1 VTPHRLGLA
10 GFLVLAAFLRYS
22 GLGWGLRHQP
32 YVDERFFVENVKVM
46 VAQGDF
52 DHRFYEYPGLFFYL
66 LYPAFLFVPPNAD
79 PAAAYLVARAVVAAF
94 GVLSVALTY
103 ALGAR
108 LAGERVGLVAA
119 GFVALSPVE
128 VRTAHMVR
136 PDVVLEAFALLALL
150 VFLRLGP
157 ARKWDFLSGIALGAA
172 TAVKFTGVFLFPSYL
187 AYRCLAPGRSFRR
200 VLLTSLVAL
209 VIFLALT
216 PYAVI
221 HYQGFLAGVKTQFYH
236 HYAADPAAATSYLSM
251 LWTYLGHPQGPL
263 RKALGL
269 PGVALLL
276 LGLIEL
282 RRYPSVGLP
291 LLMFPLCTLAV
302 LATADIHFERHLVP
316 TMGVLAFFAAK
327 GWERI
332 SQLQPRVSGGLQ
344 VAALAVPLF
353 FSVSYV
359 RDISRPGT
367 RDRAL
372 DWIEAHLSDGQ
383 KVLSAVEGLGLNAR
397 RLEVVS
403 RVGSPELDRLLASHL
418 DFTVADPDLDAALV
432 TGLERV
438 YLATPESPF
447 AGPPIGIFV
456 VASAARPRYES
467 IPLRP
472 EWVRV
477 SENPQAVEKLIDG
490 RTDTCWE
497 TLGPQR
503 PGNWVQ
509 VDFPQVYTLGRVE
522 LLLGDRPLRFA
533 SRLEL
538 LITRDGSH
546 WNRVRYLR
554 GRPATRRQVF
564 AKEGPSQSLILE
576 PVPATGVRIGQL
588 GYREKPWSIAEL
600 RLDMRLDGGA
610 RMGQHD
616 KLPGREKAG
625 APHSDDRRKSTATGT
640 SEPRAPEIFPPGIE
654 QSK

>member
-1 VTPHRLGLA
+1 MRPPRLVLA
-10 GFLVLAAFLRYS
+10 GVLTLAAFLRYA
-22 GLGWGLRHQP
+22 GLGWGLRHLP
-32 YVDERFFVENVKVM
+32 HVDERFFVENVKVM

-66 LYPAFLFVPPNAD
+66 LYPAFLFVPPHAD
-79 PAAAYLVARAVVAAF
+79 PAAAYLVARAVVATF
-94 GVLSVALTY
+94 GVGSVALAF

-108 LAGERVGLVAA
+108 LAGERVGLLAA

-172 TAVKFTGVFLFPSYL
+172 SAVKFTGAFLFPSYL
-187 AYRCLAPGRSFRR
+187 AYRFLAPGRSFRR
-200 VLLTSLVAL
+200 VLVTSLVAL
-209 VIFLALT
+209 ATFLALT
-216 PYAVI
+216 PYAIV

-236 HYAADPAAATSYLSM
+236 HYAADPTAASSYLGM
-251 LWTYLGHPQGPL
+251 LWTYLGHPNGPL

-269 PGVALLL
+269 PGVALLV
-276 LGLIEL
+276 LGLVEL
-282 RRYPSVGLP
+282 RRDWRMGLP
-291 LLMFPLCTLAV
+291 LVTFPLCTLAV

-316 TMGVLAFFAAK
+316 AMGVLAFFAAK

-332 SQLQPRVSGGLQ
+332 SQLQPRVSGVLQ
-344 VAALAVPLF
+344 VAVLAVPF
-353 FSVSYV
+353 FSSVSYV

-367 RDRAL
+367 RDQAL
-372 DWIEAHLSDGQ
+372 DWIEAHASDGQ
-383 KVLSAVEGLGLNAR
+383 RVLSAVEGLGLNAR

-403 RVGSPELDRLLASHL
+403 RVGSPEPDRLLASHL

-432 TGLERV
+432 TGLQRV
-438 YLATPESPF
+438 YLVRPESPF

-467 IPLRP
+467 IPLRA

-490 RTDTCWE
+490 RTDTYWE

-503 PGNWVQ
+503 PGSWVQ

-533 SRLEL
+533 RRLEL
-538 LITRDGSH
+538 LVTRDGSQ
-546 WNRVRYLR
+546 WSRVRFLR

-564 AKEGPSQSLILE
+564 AQEGPSQSLILE
-576 PVPATGVRIGQL
+576 PVPVTGIRIGQI
-588 GYREKPWSIAEL
+588 GHREKPWSIAEL
-600 RLDMRLDGGA
+600 RLEARRDGGFKVA
-610 RMGQHD
+610 QH
-616 KLPGREKAG
+616 
-625 APHSDDRRKSTATGT
+625 
-640 SEPRAPEIFPPGIE
+640 
-654 QSK
+654 